1 MNKREI
7 LERIK
12 SKKAF
17 ISDMDGVI
25 YHGDKLLPG
34 VPEFVEWLK
43 KENKKFLFLTNSS
56 ERTPQELQE
65 KMNRFGIDVDTDV
78 FYTSALATANF
89 LASQKPKGTAF
100 IIGEAGLIN
109 ALYNVGYS
117 MNNVNP
123 DYVVVGETRSYSFEK
138 IEQAVNLVL
147 RGAKLI
153 GTNSDLTGP
162 VEGGIV
168 PGTRSLMAPIELS
181 TGHSAYYVGKPNP
194 LMMRIA
200 IRKLGCSREDSII
213 IGDRMDTD
221 IIAGIESEIDTILV
235 LSGISTRKTA
245 DRFSYRPHYILEGVN
260 EILSLKPR
268 FEHFNYKYNPRTSQK
283 RKN

>member
-1 MNKREI
+1 MEKSEI
-7 LERIK
+7 IERIK
-12 SKKAF
+12 AKKAF

-25 YHGDKLLPG
+25 YHGNRLLPG

-43 KENKKFLFLTNSS
+43 KEGKKFLFLTNSS
-56 ERTPQELQE
+56 ERTPKELQE
-65 KMNRFGIDVDTDV
+65 KMRRLGIDVDENV

-89 LASQKPKGTAF
+89 LSLQKPGGTAF

-109 ALYNVGYS
+109 AMYNAGYT

-123 DYVVVGETRSYSFEK
+123 DYVVIGDTRSYNFEK

-153 GTNSDLTGP
+153 GTNSDVTGP
-162 VEGGIV
+162 VEDGII
-168 PGTRSLMAPIELS
+168 PATRALMAPIELS
-181 TGHSAYYVGKPNP
+181 TGRTAYYVGKPNP

-200 IRKLGCSREDSII
+200 LKKLGCSREDSII

-221 IIAGIESEIDTILV
+221 IIAGIESEIDTLLV
-235 LSGISTRKTA
+235 LSGISTAKTA
-245 DRFSYRPHYILEGVN
+245 DKYAYRPHFILEGVN
-260 EILSLKPR
+260 ELVDL
-268 FEHFNYKYNPRTSQK
+268 
-283 RKN
+283 

>member
-1 MNKREI
+1 MTKREI
-7 LERIK
+7 IEKIR

-25 YHGDKLLPG
+25 YHGNKLLPG

-65 KMNRFGIDVDTDV
+65 KMNRLGIDVDSDV

-123 DYVVVGETRSYSFEK
+123 DYVVIGDTRSYSFEK

-147 RGAKLI
+147 KGAKLI
-153 GTNSDLTGP
+153 GTNSDVTGP
-162 VEGGIV
+162 VEGGII
-168 PGTRSLMAPIELS
+168 PATRALMAPIELS
-181 TGHSAYYVGKPNP
+181 TGRSAYYVGKPNP
-194 LMMRIA
+194 LMMRSA
-200 IRKLGCSREDSII
+200 IKKLGCSREDSII

-235 LSGISTRKTA
+235 LSGISTLKTA
-245 DRFSYRPHYILEGVN
+245 DKFPYRPHYILEGVN
-260 EILSLKPR
+260 EII
-268 FEHFNYKYNPRTSQK
+268 N
-283 RKN
+283 